1 MQPADWPT
9 YQAELKTIGLNDI
22 KNNNESRAEIQ
33 SKLTILS
40 VAQPTPD

>member
-22 KNNNESRAEIQ
+22 KNNNES
-33 SKLTILS
+33 
-40 VAQPTPD
+40 